1 VRLTASSLPGLLLLA
16 SACNGAEGSSE
27 PVPTAT
33 HALLRVERSAHVG
46 AERAASGLAFA
57 GVVRVPELADP
68 EPLLRLS
75 GKSLTLPPAGQ
86 CLVPSHE
93 RDAVPPSDLAR
104 AEFLNAGDVSL
115 GTSEAQ
121 TWLAPRNFPLE
132 VSGVV
137 YTSRDRASEPL
148 PSAAPYL
155 LKASGS
161 EQLPPLELRVQAP
174 DELRDV
180 TLGGVALEAVS
191 SVDSRTALLVSWR
204 PGDAR
209 NIVYVEVAGSPESG
223 TLGVCAFHDAAGAGA
238 LPAGLFGANGAG
250 SLALHRLRE
259 VAADVPTLD
268 GAEVRFDFALSADV
282 AFH

>member
-1 VRLTASSLPGLLLLA
+1 LLLLV

-161 EQLPPLELRVQAP
+161 EQLPALELRVQAP
-174 DELRDV
+174 EELHDV
-180 TLGGVALEAVS
+180 TLGGVALETVS
-191 SVDSRTALLVSWR
+191 SVESGAGLLVGWR

-209 NIVYVEVAGSPESG
+209 DTVYVEVIGSSESG
-223 TLGVCAFHDAAGAGA
+223 TLGVCAFRDSSGGGS
-238 LPAGLFGANGAG
+238 LPAGLFGATGAG
-250 SLALHRLRE
+250 SLAFHRLRE

-282 AFH
+282 AFR

>member
-1 VRLTASSLPGLLLLA
+1 MRLTAPSLLGLLLVA
-16 SACNGAEGSSE
+16 GACNGVEGSSE

-46 AERAASGLAFA
+46 AERPASGLAFA

-75 GKSLTLPPAGQ
+75 GKSVTLPSLGQ
-86 CLVPSHE
+86 CLLPSHE
-93 RDAVPPSDLAR
+93 KDFVPPSDLSR

-115 GTSEAQ
+115 GTSVAQ
-121 TWLAPRNFPLE
+121 TLLAPRNFPLE

-137 YTSRDRASEPL
+137 YTSRDRASEQL
-148 PSAAPYL
+148 PSGAAYL
-155 LKASGS
+155 LRTTGS

-174 DELRDV
+174 EELRDV
-180 TLGGVALEAVS
+180 ALGGLALETVG
-191 SVDSRTALLVSWR
+191 SVDSRAAVLVTWR

-209 NIVYVEVAGSPESG
+209 DVVYVEIAGSPEAG
-223 TLGVCAFHDAAGAGA
+223 TLGVCAFRDADGQGA
-238 LPAGLFGANGAG
+238 LPAGLFGVSGPG
-250 SLALHRLRE
+250 SVALHRLRE
-259 VAADVPTLD
+259 VAADVPALD

>member
-1 VRLTASSLPGLLLLA
+1 VRLTAPSLLGFLLLA
-16 SACNGAEGSSE
+16 GACNGVEGSSE

-33 HALLRVERSAHVG
+33 HALLRIERSAHVG
-46 AERAASGLAFA
+46 GEHPASGLAFA

-75 GKSLTLPPAGQ
+75 GKSVTLPALGQ
-86 CLVPSHE
+86 CLLPSHE
-93 RDAVPPSDLAR
+93 RDSAPPSELAR

-115 GTSEAQ
+115 GASAAQ
-121 TWLAPRNFPLE
+121 TFLAPRNFPLE
-132 VSGVV
+132 VPGVV
-137 YTSRDRASEPL
+137 YTSRDRASEQL
-148 PSAAPYL
+148 PSGAPYL
-155 LKASGS
+155 LKATGS

-180 TLGGVALEAVS
+180 ALGGLAIEAVG
-191 SVDSRTALLVSWR
+191 SVDARDALLITWR
-204 PGDAR
+204 AGDAR
-209 NIVYVEVAGSPESG
+209 DVVYVEIAGSPEAG
-223 TLGVCAFHDAAGAGA
+223 TLGVCAFRDAEGRGA
-238 LPAGLFGANGAG
+238 LPAGLFGVSG
-250 SLALHRLRE
+250 SGSIALHRLRE